1 MFSSLVLK
9 QVAEVFDI
17 SGRRK
22 ASQEGTHDL
31 KNSLLPE
38 IRHVLFT
45 YTNAF
50 EELAASVCRV

>member
-9 QVAEVFDI
+9 QVAEIFDI

-31 KNSLLPE
+31 KNLILPE
-38 IRHVLFT
+38 IRHVLFS

-50 EELAASVCRV
+50 EDLAAPICRV